1 MSFYIYKHILNNE
14 VVYIGKTINM
24 KNRQKQ
30 HSKDKFWF
38 SDDLVIEYTEV
49 TDSMIMDIYEKYYIN
64 KYSPKYNI
72 KDINCKYN
80 KFFTNLEDL
89 HFKTFSITDKAKIKT
104 KTINIDVNDFAESFE
119 TYYNESLKTI
129 NRFKEAFK
137 NSGKVVGNLAY
148 LKNYIEC
155 NFDIK
160 K

>member
-64 KYSPKYNI
+64 KYSPK
-72 KDINCKYN
+72 KDDESKIIASEYLN
-80 KFFTNLEDL
+80 K
-89 HFKTFSITDKAKIKT
+89 SIYSPSSI
-104 KTINIDVNDFAESFE
+104 
-119 TYYNESLKTI
+119 
-129 NRFKEAFK
+129 
-137 NSGKVVGNLAY
+137 
-148 LKNYIEC
+148 
-155 NFDIK
+155 
-160 K
+160 